1 MTLTP
6 ARKSYGT
13 ARPRTGTL
21 RGRGIRESAMRKRS
35 ASGTPEEPN
44 RGPERLPSALRRRV
58 LGAAA
63 ASLCVGS
70 GTSSL
75 GSASDHQPRPGGT
88 HPPRIALV
96 LGGGGC
102 RGYSHIGVLR
112 ALEAA
117 GHRAD
122 LIVGSSVGSLVGAL
136 YAGGMGARAL
146 QHEGRSVDTSA
157 LRSWTWPDLGVFSG
171 A

>member
-1 MTLTP
+1 
-6 ARKSYGT
+6 
-13 ARPRTGTL
+13 
-21 RGRGIRESAMRKRS
+21 MRKRS
-35 ASGTPEEPN
+35 QSDTSAGSN
-44 RGPERLPSALRRRV
+44 SGPERLRSALRRRV

-75 GSASDHQPRPGGT
+75 ASAGDHQARPGGT
-88 HPPRIALV
+88 DPPRVALV

-146 QHEGRSVDTSA
+146 Q
-157 LRSWTWPDLGVFSG
+157 
-171 A
+171 